1 MKILNQIKEN
11 LNQFIYYAEDYN
23 KCNVLKKTF
32 KVGKIREKTKIIMG
46 SFQGHI
52 RLIENL
58 ANQHNIQIM
67 Y

>member
-1 MKILNQIKEN
+1 M
-11 LNQFIYYAEDYN
+11 
-23 KCNVLKKTF
+23 VKKSF

-67 Y
+67 H